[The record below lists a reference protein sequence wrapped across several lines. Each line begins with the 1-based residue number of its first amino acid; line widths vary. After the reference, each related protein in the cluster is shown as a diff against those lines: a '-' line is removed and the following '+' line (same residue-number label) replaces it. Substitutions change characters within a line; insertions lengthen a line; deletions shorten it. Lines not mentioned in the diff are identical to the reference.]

1 MRRAPSMRLSSHSSM
16 TYSIQPLAELREPP
30 APNGTGRGN
39 VSSCQRLDG
48 FRRLSMV
55 LSEHESFFARSF
67 LRRTRLERVDRGAM
81 PPVSVFGEWVV
92 WVEQS

>member
-1 MRRAPSMRLSSHSSM
+1 MWRGASMRLSSHSSM

-30 APNGTGRGN
+30 APSETGRGK
-39 VSSCQRLDG
+39 VSSCQGLDG

-67 LRRTRLERVDRGAM
+67 FRWTRLERVSGEEA
-81 PPVSVFGEWVV
+81 PLVSVFGEWLM
-92 WVEQS
+92 

>member
-1 MRRAPSMRLSSHSSM
+1 
-16 TYSIQPLAELREPP
+16 
-30 APNGTGRGN
+30 
-39 VSSCQRLDG
+39 
-48 FRRLSMV
+48 MV